1 MTKNPLSVS
10 QLCQHNDVSV
20 VFNSSCFQ
28 VKDRRTGATILQGP
42 HKDGVYLRFVDNYF
56 QRKIIILYTDNGGE
70 FTALASFLAT
80 HGITHLT
87 TPPHTPEHNSYAER
101 RHRHIVETG
110 LTLLHH
116 ASIPL
121 TFRPFAFLC

>member
-1 MTKNPLSVS
+1 MVS
-10 QLCQHNDVSV
+10 
-20 VFNSSCFQ
+20 
-28 VKDRRTGATILQGP
+28 T
-42 HKDGVYLRFVDNYF
+42 FVDNYF
-56 QRKIIILYTDNGGE
+56 QRKILILYTDNGGE